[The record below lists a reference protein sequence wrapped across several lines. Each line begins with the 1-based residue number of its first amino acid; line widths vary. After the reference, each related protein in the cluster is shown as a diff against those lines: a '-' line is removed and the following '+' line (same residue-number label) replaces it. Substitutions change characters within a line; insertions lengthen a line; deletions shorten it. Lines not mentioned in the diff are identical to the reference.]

1 MYVYI
6 FLPKMNEAIS
16 FIFTVT
22 CNQSGHEELS
32 PSSGKSNITSDNI
45 PIVIVKKLCDDI
57 N

>member
-1 MYVYI
+1 
-6 FLPKMNEAIS
+6 MNEAIS